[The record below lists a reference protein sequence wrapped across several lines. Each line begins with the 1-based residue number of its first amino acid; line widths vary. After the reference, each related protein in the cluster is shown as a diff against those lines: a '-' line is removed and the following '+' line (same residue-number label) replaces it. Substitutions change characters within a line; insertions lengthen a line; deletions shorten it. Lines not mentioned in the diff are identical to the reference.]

1 MSRTG
6 GKRPHEFPKS
16 SRVVRSSEFTKALR
30 RGGVAANDC
39 LVVFALPH
47 DVPDADG
54 EPSPDESKT
63 VKCRL
68 GVTIPKKTGNAV
80 VRNRWKRLI
89 REAFRL
95 NQSQLPGGFDYVVR
109 PKKDVTA
116 DWKMIEKGFVKLVG
130 RAVRRSQSSAD
141 RSSTR
146 S

>member
-6 GKRPHEFPKS
+6 GKRPFEFPKS
-16 SRVVRSSEFTKALR
+16 SRVVRSGEFTKALR

-47 DVPDADG
+47 DDPSADAPT
-54 EPSPDESKT
+54 PSDESKT
-63 VKCRL
+63 PKCRL

-80 VRNRWKRLI
+80 IRNRWKRLI

-95 NQSQLPGGFDYVVR
+95 HQSELPSGFDYVVR

-116 DWKMIEKGFVKLVG
+116 DWKMIERGFVKLVG
-130 RAVRRSQSSAD
+130 RAVRRIESSGD
-141 RSSTR
+141 RSSR
-146 S
+146 GR

>member
-6 GKRPHEFPKS
+6 GKRPFEFPKS
-16 SRVVRSSEFTKALR
+16 SRVVRSGEFTKALR

-47 DVPDADG
+47 DD
-54 EPSPDESKT
+54 PSADESKT
-63 VKCRL
+63 PKCRL

-80 VRNRWKRLI
+80 IRNRWKRLI

-95 NQSQLPGGFDYVVR
+95 HQSELPSGFDYVVR

-116 DWKMIEKGFVKLVG
+116 DWKMIERGFVKLVG
-130 RAVRRSQSSAD
+130 RAVRRIESSGD
-141 RSSTR
+141 RSSR
-146 S
+146 GR